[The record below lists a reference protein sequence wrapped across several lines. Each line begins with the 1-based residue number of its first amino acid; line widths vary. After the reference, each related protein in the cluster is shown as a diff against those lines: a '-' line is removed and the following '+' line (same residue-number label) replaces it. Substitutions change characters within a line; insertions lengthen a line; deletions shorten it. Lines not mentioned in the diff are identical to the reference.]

1 MKRIIG
7 IFGLALSVFIIS
19 CQKDQDLIVQS
30 ELLSEKSAQIV
41 VNEISVDNAM
51 ADINFESDF
60 FIGAEGMMTE
70 MNGGGMHNGG
80 MNSGEMNWD
89 WNNSMHY
96 SLGQHPNFTL
106 HGQQGQHP
114 DSLVMNYGM
123 GTQLNNGR
131 VMSGSMIINTSEE
144 PNGDGFMREV
154 TYEGFSVDSMSIAG
168 MTSMYISGDHQNG
181 GSHMISENLII
192 TMPDGTTIHRESEI
206 VREWMEGSETDL
218 DQTDDVMKVT
228 GYVINTV
235 NENGTE
241 TVYRKDIIE
250 PLLKSSNCRYFSQGI
265 IELSQAGNFIATLDY
280 GNGDCDDV
288 AVLTKAGEEPVEITL
303 SENDVCAKIPSVE
316 MSQGTS
322 TGIGMGMRNTD
333 GNGMNQD
340 STSHDDGMGMGTST
354 GTGTGMGMGQGST
367 TGTGTEMGQGNGN
380 G

>member
-303 SENDVCAKIPSVE
+303 SENDICAKIQSVE

-367 TGTGTEMGQGNGN
+367 TGPGTEMGQGNGN